1 MGVNRVIIHR
11 KVRGALRNYRAMP
24 DNSVDFAETLF
35 RQNLKTPK
43 KERKVEA
50 PPIDPAI
57 IKAIERAQCDVIIKN
72 LETVH
77 PNMDLIQKMIKI
89 TENYIKEHKRIVY
102 GGTAIEAYLEA
113 KGVQIQHD
121 PRIIGEADNSLIEQ
135 LRCSIKYLDYDFY
148 TPNNERDSIA
158 IANLFQEAGFKYS
171 RRVLAIHHGTYR
183 VSAEFTR
190 EFIADATFV
199 PEKVYKDL
207 PKCEINGIYYIDP
220 QFLKIDLY
228 TSVSNPHTN
237 VFRWE
242 KSYKRLIQLE
252 ALYPLPSTEPP
263 TVPDKDLPTTDEAL
277 VLEKY
282 SKNNKDIIIVG
293 TQGYNLY
300 IKTVKMPIQPIVQYA
315 FYALDPITEAKKVQK
330 KLKKGY
336 SITNHQPYL
345 DIFSKHTELKD
356 KKGKIIAEWYDIG
369 SDCIAITEIDRHYVA
384 NYHWELRFLYG
395 KYSISRLNNSEFD
408 KYYSYLIQSLMKAYN
423 TYHENKILHRRDV
436 NNPFKIFQT
445 DCIKHDIPPVIG
457 KKRVVNWSY
466 KPDKE
471 KKDPN
476 TVETK
481 YEDDMLGEEI

>member
-11 KVRGALRNYRAMP
+11 KVRGALA
-24 DNSVDFAETLF
+24 
-35 RQNLKTPK
+35 TPK
-43 KERKVEA
+43 KERKVEV

-113 KGVQIQHD
+113 KGVKIQHD
-121 PRIIGEADNSLIEQ
+121 PS
-135 LRCSIKYLDYDFY
+135 KYLDYDFY

-199 PEKVYKDL
+199 PEKIYKDL
-207 PKCEINGIYYIDP
+207 PKCDINGIYYIDP

-252 ALYPLPSTEPP
+252 ALYPLPKTEPFK
-263 TVPDKDLPTTDEAL
+263 VPDKDLPTPDEAL
-277 VLEKY
+277 ILEKY

-300 IKTVKMPIQPIVQYA
+300 IKTVKMPIQPTIQYA

-330 KLKKGY
+330 KLGKEY
-336 SITNHQPYL
+336 LISNHQPYL

-395 KYSISRLNNSEFD
+395 KYSISKLDNSELN

-445 DCIKHDIPPVIG
+445 DCIKQSVPPVIG

>member
-1 MGVNRVIIHR
+1 MGVNRQIIHR
-11 KVRGALRNYRAMP
+11 KLRGAPA
-24 DNSVDFAETLF
+24 V
-35 RQNLKTPK
+35 PK

-113 KGVQIQHD
+113 KGVKIQHD
-121 PRIIGEADNSLIEQ
+121 PS
-135 LRCSIKYLDYDFY
+135 KYLDYDFY
-148 TPNNERDSIA
+148 TPNNEYDSIA

-252 ALYPLPSTEPP
+252 ALYPLPKAEPIK
-263 TVPDKDLPTTDEAL
+263 VPDTELPTIEEAL

-282 SKNNKDIIIVG
+282 SKNNKDIIIIG

-300 IKTVKMPIQPIVQYA
+300 MKTVKIPFKRSVLKEQNTNSGTNKVSSFEPVITYS
-315 FYALDPITEAKKVQK
+315 FYALDPIKEAKKIQK
-330 KLKKGY
+330 KLGKDY
-336 SITNHQPYL
+336 SISNHQPYL
-345 DIFSKHTELKD
+345 DIFSKHTKLKN
-356 KKGKIIAEWYDIG
+356 KKGQVIAEWYDI
-369 SDCIAITEIDRHYVA
+369 SNDCIAITEINRHYIA

-395 KYSISRLNNSEFD
+395 KYSISEIND
-408 KYYSYLIQSLMKAYN
+408 KKRKEYYSYLIQSLINAYN
-423 TYHENKILHRRDV
+423 TYHKSKILHKRDV

-445 DCIKHDIPPVIG
+445 DCVKHETPQVIG
-457 KKRVVNWSY
+457 KKRIVNWSY
-466 KPDKE
+466 QPDKE

-476 TVETK
+476 TVKTE
-481 YEDDMLGEEI
+481 YENDMLGEEI